1 MVSHS
6 WTLKKPHSHLTLDGG
21 DAHKFIAQSSVSLAR
36 ICHIICVSV
45 ARSRYQSAY
54 THEVTTYKYLHCCV
68 NGLQNLQANAFFFFH
83 PHLNIKSNK
92 SAYIT
97 GICFR
102 FYPHLHIK
110 YNKSVYITGICFRMY
125 SEIQQ
130 IVKLQT
136 IDFIEECIWKK
147 NQSICLQSDNRGL

>member
-54 THEVTTYKYLHCCV
+54 THEVTTYKYLDQDGHGWNDSRRSSNTMNAYT
-68 NGLQNLQANAFFFFH
+68 NGSIPRQYFFDTNYFQLLMGLKFGSRDPKLWLIVCFESNYH
-83 PHLNIKSNK
+83 YQCTLFKS
-92 SAYIT
+92 
-97 GICFR
+97 
-102 FYPHLHIK
+102 
-110 YNKSVYITGICFRMY
+110 
-125 SEIQQ
+125 
-130 IVKLQT
+130 
-136 IDFIEECIWKK
+136 
-147 NQSICLQSDNRGL
+147 